1 MKSTSSTMIPCKAS
15 SIAHHTSQQAT
26 PIPTTN
32 NNRYNPYKRN
42 TNNSLTISTGSGQ
55 TLGNTNGNH
64 MSRHGGSNAYTHN
77 GPIAIR
83 LTNV

>member
-1 MKSTSSTMIPCKAS
+1 MMPCKT

-26 PIPTTN
+26 PIPTIN

-55 TLGNTNGNH
+55 TLGNTNNNH
-64 MSRHGGSNAYTHN
+64 TSRHGGSNAYTHN